1 VITFPVWGFGASDGA
16 PDPQKPTSTLKIKHG
31 LSRPTVY
38 IHVIKL
44 KAMKKLLALVLVAL
58 VLTSCGVRVK
68 GTCSGNKTMAFYGG
82 YSRKAFTK

>member
-1 VITFPVWGFGASDGA
+1 MS
-16 PDPQKPTSTLKIKHG
+16 KNKHC
-31 LSRPTVY
+31 LSKPTVY

-68 GTCSGNKTMAFYGG
+68 GSCSGNKTMSFYGG